1 MTNQMDGHRQVGMEL
16 TNQIVL
22 KSYITDNMQ
31 VRVIITN

>member
-16 TNQIVL
+16 ANQIVL

-31 VRVIITN
+31 VSVIITN